1 MRAIATFALA
11 TAVWS
16 FATAADEPAAIEFGI
31 ISTES
36 SMNLRKGFEPI
47 AADMEKAIG
56 KKVNLFFAPDYTGV
70 IEAMRFN
77 KVHIGWFGNKSAI
90 ECVDR
95 ANGEI
100 FAQCIDKDGQ
110 PGYWSLIIVH
120 KDCPLNTLDELL
132 AKGKDYTFA
141 MGDPQSTSGFLIPS
155 YYAFV
160 KNGVSDPSKHFKNY
174 RSGANHEAN
183 ALSVANKQVDG
194 ATFNTE
200 AMFHLQAKQPEA
212 AAKLKA
218 IWKSPLI
225 ASDPLIYRND
235 LPADLK
241 QKIREFFI
249 SYGTTSEAKE
259 KLAPLKWSGFKP
271 STNAQLLPFRQLGLL
286 KDKAKIEGDDKLSA
300 DEKATKLKD
309 IDAKLATLAEQMR
322 QAEAQAAKN

>member
-11 TAVWS
+11 AVTTAWT

-77 KVHIGWFGNKSAI
+77 KVHLGWFGNKSGIA
-90 ECVDR
+90 CVDR

-100 FAQCIDKDGQ
+100 FCQVIDADGN

-120 KDCPLNTLDELL
+120 KDVPLTSLEELL
-132 AKGKDYTFA
+132 AKGKDYTFS
-141 MGDPQSTSGFLIPS
+141 MGDPQSTSGFLIPG
-155 YYAFV
+155 YYAFA
-160 KNGVSDPSKHFKNY
+160 KNGVDPAKHFKNY

-183 ALSVANKQVDG
+183 GLAVANKQVD
-194 ATFNTE
+194 ASTFNTE
-200 AMFHLQAKQPEA
+200 AMYHLQQKHA
-212 AAKLKA
+212 AAAANLKV

-235 LPADLK
+235 LPSDLK
-241 QKIREFFI
+241 AKIKEFFI
-249 SYGTTSEAKE
+249 SYGKTEEQKA
-259 KLAPLKWSGFKP
+259 KLAPLKWSAFKP
-271 STNAQLLPFRQLGLL
+271 SSNAQLLPFRQIDLL
-286 KDKAKIEGDDKLSA
+286 KDKAKIEKDEAMSSA
-300 DEKATKLKD
+300 DKAAKIAE
-309 IDAKLATLAEQMR
+309 IDKKLAEIGEQMKI
-322 QAEAQAAKN
+322 ADAAAKN